1 MNKEETLRNRI
12 FSYLEKNNKDKK
24 CKVEAHFRKEGVS
37 KTTIYDIINRF
48 KTRHECYS

>member
-12 FSYLEKNNKDKK
+12 FSCLKKNIEDKK
-24 CKVEAHFRKEGVS
+24 CEVVAHLKKEGVS

-48 KTRHECYS
+48 Q